1 MSHWKTIA
9 ELLQSPVISLD
20 ILSFVNQHNLITF
33 SSRNHQIMGFIDS
46 LLYPSF
52 EISYRETASSLPS
65 VKSLYRL
72 LKLAN
77 VERSII
83 RVSIKTAFSEQDL
96 NAVLQ
101 VLDNQLL
108 TETHP

>member
-1 MSHWKTIA
+1 MICYKFI
-9 ELLQSPVISLD
+9 SPD
-20 ILSFVNQHNLITF
+20 IFSFVNQHNLITY
-33 SSRNHQIMGFIDS
+33 SSRNTQIMGFIDS

-52 EISYRETASSLPS
+52 DISYRETASPLPC

-77 VERSII
+77 VERSIT
-83 RVSIKTAFSEQDL
+83 RVSIKIAFSEQDL
-96 NAVLQ
+96 KAVLQ

-108 TETHP
+108 IETHP